1 MKWRRSRIWFLSSKG
16 NEDERMKGKEKGIKK
31 GLRVDEGPKIPWF
44 RGLEMPYTGA
54 YHIYTAM

>member
-1 MKWRRSRIWFLSSKG
+1 MSSKG
-16 NEDERMKGKEKGIKK
+16 NEDERMKGKEKGINK
-31 GLRVDEGPKIPWF
+31 GLRVDEGQKIPWF